1 MTLYVSDLDG
11 TLLNRQGQL
20 SDTTREGLVEL
31 LDQGLV
37 FTVASARHVVSIR
50 QLLAGLPLSLPVISS
65 NGAFIS
71 DLATGRHELVH
82 GMDGALGEALFALVR
97 RHGQLPFLSVH
108 TPEGDRLCWQGV
120 ENEGQQHFVDERL
133 LNGDPRLRQ
142 CTDLSRELSAG
153 PLMTLVVVG
162 PHGLLQV
169 LHDDIQ
175 AQFGDAV
182 CCHLNEDLY
191 RPDWPWLTV
200 HDRRATKDQAIRIL
214 AQRYGLS
221 DREVVVFGD
230 QVNDITMLRAAHRGV
245 AMANAIDEVKAQA
258 QAVIGHHDEDAV
270 LAFLRQEWAGR
281 R

>member
-11 TLLNRQGQL
+11 TLLDRQGQL
-20 SDTTREGLVEL
+20 SEATRTGLAEL
-31 LDQGLV
+31 LAQGLV

-50 QLLAGLPLSLPVISS
+50 QLLAGLRLSLPVISS

-97 RHGQLPFLSVH
+97 RHGQLPFLSIH
-108 TPEGDRLCWQGV
+108 TPEGDRLYWQEV
-120 ENEGQQHFVDERL
+120 ENEGQQHFVDERV
-133 LNGDPRLRQ
+133 LNGDPRLRA
-142 CTDLSRELSAG
+142 CDDLARELGGG

-162 PHGLLQV
+162 PHAPLQA
-169 LHDDIQ
+169 LFDDIQ
-175 AQFGDAV
+175 AQFGQAV
-182 CCHLNEDLY
+182 QCHLNEDLY
-191 RPDWPWLTV
+191 RPAWPWLTV
-200 HDRRATKDQAIRIL
+200 HDRRATKDQAIHIL

-245 AMANAIDEVKAQA
+245 AMANAIDEVKAEA
-258 QAVIGHHDEDAV
+258 HTVIGHHHDDAV
-270 LAFLRQEWAGR
+270 LHFLRQDWR
-281 R
+281 PR

>member
-11 TLLNRQGQL
+11 TLLDRQGQL
-20 SDTTREGLVEL
+20 SERTRSGLGEL
-31 LDQGLV
+31 LAQGLV

-97 RHGQLPFLSVH
+97 RHGQLPFLSIH
-108 TPEGDRLCWQGV
+108 TPEGDRLYWQDV
-120 ENEGQQHFVDERL
+120 ENEGQQHFVDERV
-133 LNGDPRLRQ
+133 LNGDPRLRA
-142 CTDLSRELSAG
+142 CDDLAGELGGG

-162 PHGLLQV
+162 PHAPLRALY
-169 LHDDIQ
+169 DDIQ

-182 CCHLNEDLY
+182 QCHLNEDLY
-191 RPDWPWLTV
+191 RPAWPWLTV
-200 HDRRATKDQAIRIL
+200 HDRRATKDQAIHIL

-245 AMANAIDEVKAQA
+245 AMANAIDEVKAEA
-258 QAVIGHHDEDAV
+258 HTVIGHHHDDAV
-270 LAFLRQEWAGR
+270 LHFLRQDWR

>member
-11 TLLNRQGQL
+11 TLLDKQGQL
-20 SDTTREGLVEL
+20 SDATRTGLGQL
-31 LDQGLV
+31 LAAGLI

-97 RHGQLPFLSVH
+97 RHGQLPFLSIH
-108 TPEGDRLCWQGV
+108 TPEGDRLYWQDV
-120 ENEGQQHFVDERL
+120 ENQGQQHFVDERV
-133 LNGDPRLRQ
+133 LNGDPRLRA
-142 CTDLSRELSAG
+142 CDDLASQLGGG

-162 PHGLLQV
+162 QHAPLAALYE
-169 LHDDIQ
+169 DIQ

-182 CCHLNEDLY
+182 QCHLNEDLY
-191 RPDWPWLTV
+191 RPAWPWLTV
-200 HDRRATKDQAIRIL
+200 HDRRATKDQAIHIL
-214 AQRYGLS
+214 AQRYGLA

-245 AMANAIDEVKAQA
+245 AMANAIDQVKAEA
-258 QAVIGHHDEDAV
+258 HTVIGHHDEDAV
-270 LAFLRQEWAGR
+270 LHFLRQDWR
-281 R
+281 PR

>member
-20 SDTTREGLVEL
+20 SDITRSGLAEL
-31 LDQGLV
+31 LGQGLV

-50 QLLAGLPLSLPVISS
+50 QLLAGLPLSLPVVSS

-71 DLATGRHELVH
+71 DLASGRHELVH

-97 RHGQLPFLSVH
+97 RQGHLPFLSVH
-108 TPEGDRLCWQGV
+108 TPEGDRLYWQEV
-120 ENEGQQHFVDERL
+120 QNEGQQHFVDERVH
-133 LNGDPRLRQ
+133 NGDPRLRRCEALAAQ
-142 CTDLSRELSAG
+142 LGGG

-162 PHGLLQV
+162 AQGPLQA
-169 LHDDIQ
+169 LYNDIQ
-175 AQFGDAV
+175 AQFGDRV
-182 CCHLNEDLY
+182 QCHLNEDLY

-200 HDRRATKDQAIRIL
+200 HDRRATKDQAIHIL

-230 QVNDITMLRAAHRGV
+230 QVNDITMLRAAHRGI
-245 AMANAIDEVKAQA
+245 AMANAIDEVKAEA

-270 LAFLRQEWAGR
+270 LAFLRQDWRGR
-281 R
+281 

>member
-11 TLLNRQGQL
+11 TLLDRQGQL
-20 SDTTREGLVEL
+20 SERTRSGLGEL
-31 LDQGLV
+31 LAQGLV

-82 GMDGALGEALFALVR
+82 GMDSALGEALFALVR
-97 RHGQLPFLSVH
+97 RHGQLPFLSIH
-108 TPEGDRLCWQGV
+108 TPEGDRLYWQDV
-120 ENEGQQHFVDERL
+120 ENEGQQHFVDERV
-133 LNGDPRLRQ
+133 LNGDLRLRA
-142 CTDLSRELSAG
+142 CDDLAGELGGG

-162 PHGLLQV
+162 PHAPLQA
-169 LHDDIQ
+169 LYDDIQ

-182 CCHLNEDLY
+182 QCHLNEDLY
-191 RPDWPWLTV
+191 RPAWPWLTV
-200 HDRRATKDQAIRIL
+200 HDRRATKDQAIHIL

-245 AMANAIDEVKAQA
+245 AMANAIDEVKAEA
-258 QAVIGHHDEDAV
+258 HTVIGHHHDDAV
-270 LAFLRQEWAGR
+270 LHFLRQDWR

>member
-11 TLLNRQGQL
+11 TLLNRQGLL
-20 SDTTREGLVEL
+20 SDTTRSGLGEL
-31 LDQGLV
+31 LGQGLV

-82 GMDGALGEALFALVR
+82 GMDGALGEAIFALVR
-97 RHGQLPFLSVH
+97 RHGQMPFLSVH

-120 ENEGQQHFVDERL
+120 ENEGQRHFVDERV
-133 LNGDPRLRQ
+133 LNGDPRLRH
-142 CTDLSRELSAG
+142 CADLASELGGG

-162 PHGLLQV
+162 PHGPLQA
-169 LHDDIQ
+169 LYEDIQ
-175 AQFGDAV
+175 AQFGEAV
-182 CCHLNEDLY
+182 QCHLNEDLY

-200 HDRRATKDQAIRIL
+200 HDRRATKDQAIHIL

-245 AMANAIDEVKAQA
+245 AMANAIDEVKAEA
-258 QAVIGHHDEDAV
+258 HAVIGHHDDDAV
-270 LAFLRQEWAGR
+270 LAFLQQEWAAR

>member
-11 TLLNRQGQL
+11 TLLDRQGQL
-20 SDTTREGLVEL
+20 SDTTRAGLGEL
-31 LDQGLV
+31 LAAGLV

-97 RHGQLPFLSVH
+97 RHGQLPFLSIH
-108 TPEGDRLCWQGV
+108 TPEGDRLYWQDV
-120 ENEGQQHFVDERL
+120 ENEGQQHFVDERVF
-133 LNGDPRLRQ
+133 NGDPRLRA
-142 CTDLSRELSAG
+142 CDDLASQLGGG

-162 PHGLLQV
+162 PHAPLAA
-169 LHDDIQ
+169 LHEDIQ

-182 CCHLNEDLY
+182 QCHLNEDLY
-191 RPDWPWLTV
+191 RPAWPWLTV
-200 HDRRATKDQAIRIL
+200 HDRRATKDQAIQIL
-214 AQRYGLS
+214 AERYGLA

-245 AMANAIDEVKAQA
+245 AMANAIDEVKAEA
-258 QAVIGHHDEDAV
+258 HTVIGHHDEDAV
-270 LAFLRQEWAGR
+270 LHFLRQDWR
-281 R
+281 PR